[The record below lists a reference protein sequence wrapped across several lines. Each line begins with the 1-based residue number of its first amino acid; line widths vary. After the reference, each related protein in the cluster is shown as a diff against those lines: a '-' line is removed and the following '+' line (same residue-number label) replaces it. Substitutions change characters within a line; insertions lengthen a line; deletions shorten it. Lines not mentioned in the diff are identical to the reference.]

1 MNRILRRPMFRIG
14 GSAGTGI
21 TSGLDKPRKQYEN
34 GDKVTQ
40 DDPQDRTQKFSP
52 SIEQAIE
59 FAKLAKNPRVRKELF
74 PASGGL
80 RPGSLPGFLTSFGLN
95 LASATP
101 TGSGFSGL
109 LATGAK
115 AAQQPFQTF
124 QAAKLA
130 RADDEAKFAQNL
142 FESNIQS
149 QYDLEEQRLKNLQS
163 SEVEYSKKQAADAL
177 GKLYQLDIDEIQSKI
192 EGLNPDA
199 DNEQIDE
206 LNKQIGAIK
215 KKSRADQKAIYRGS
229 QTDEEYQRELIRD
242 LIRAGEVLE
251 DILVYF
257 PDAVDIMGP
266 GFKFPKREE
275 GKKGGRIG
283 VAMGSSPMM
292 EAVVEQEKE
301 TGEVQDLSYTQL
313 RARLPN
319 EISNEI
325 VMLLANSKQALL
337 DFANIQTTQDIQS
350 FNQQYD
356 VNLTLPQGA

>member
-21 TSGLDKPRKQYEN
+21 TSGLDKPKRGLVDEPGKYS
-34 GDKVTQ
+34 Q
-40 DDPQDRTQKFSP
+40 DDQQDRAQLTPEMINTALDEVKGVNTR
-52 SIEQAIE
+52 EV
-59 FAKLAKNPRVRKELF
+59 KNLLF
-74 PASGGL
+74 PRSGGL

-101 TGSGFSGL
+101 TGPGFSGL

-124 QAAKLA
+124 QAARLA
-130 RADDEAKFAQNL
+130 RADDEAKFKQDVFL
-142 FESNIQS
+142 DSLQG
-149 QYDLEEQRLKNLQS
+149 QRDYREAVAKAG
-163 SEVEYSKKQAADAL
+163 SEVEYSKKQAADAIGL
-177 GKLYQLDIDEIQSKI
+177 IYQTDIKEAQSKI
-192 EGLNPDA
+192 EGLDPDA
-199 DNEQIDE
+199 DSEQIEE
-206 LNKQIGAIK
+206 LNNQIAQLK
-215 KKSRADQKAIYRGS
+215 EKSKADQKAIYLGS
-229 QTDEEYQRELIRD
+229 ATDQEYQRELILK
-242 LIRAGEVLE
+242 LIGAGEVLE
-251 DILVYF
+251 DILKFF
-257 PDAVDIMGP
+257 PNAVDIMGP
-266 GFKFPKREE
+266 GFKFPEREG

-283 VAMGSSPMM
+283 LAMGSNPMM
-292 EAVVEQEKE
+292 ESVVEQEKE

-319 EISNEI
+319 EVSNEI

-337 DFANIQTTQDIQS
+337 DFANIQTTQDIQA

>member
-1 MNRILRRPMFRIG
+1 MNRVLRRPMFRIG

-40 DDPQDRTQKFSP
+40 ADPQDRTQKFNP
-52 SIEQAIE
+52 SIEQALE
-59 FAKLAKNPRVRKELF
+59 FAKLAKDSRVRKELF
-74 PASGGL
+74 PSAGGL

-101 TGSGFSGL
+101 TGPGFSGL

-130 RADDEAKFAQNL
+130 RADDEAKFAQDL

-163 SEVEYSKKQAADAL
+163 SEVEYSKKQAADSLA
-177 GKLYQLDIDEIQSKI
+177 KLYQLDINEIQSKI
-192 EGLNPDA
+192 DNLDPDA
-199 DNEQIDE
+199 DIEQIEDF
-206 LNKQIGAIK
+206 NKQIDAIK
-215 KKSRADQKAIYRGS
+215 KKSRADQKAIYKGS

-266 GFKFPKREE
+266 GFKFPEREG

-283 VAMGSSPMM
+283 LAMGSNPMM

-319 EISNEI
+319 EVSNEI

-337 DFANIQTTQDIQS
+337 DFANIQTTQDIQA

>member
-1 MNRILRRPMFRIG
+1 MFRIG
-14 GSAGTGI
+14 GSTGTGI
-21 TSGLDKPRKQYEN
+21 TYGLDKPQRGLVDEPGKYS
-34 GDKVTQ
+34 Q
-40 DDPQDRTQKFSP
+40 DDQEDRAQKFNP
-52 SIEQAIE
+52 SIEQALD
-59 FAKLAKNPRVRKELF
+59 FAKLAKDPRVRKELF
-74 PASGGL
+74 PSAGGL

-101 TGSGFSGL
+101 TGNIFST
-109 LATGAK
+109 AAK

-130 RADDEAKFAQNL
+130 RADDEARFAQDL
-142 FESNIQS
+142 FESDIQS
-149 QYDLEEQRLKNLQS
+149 QYDLEEQRLKNLQQN
-163 SEVEYSKKQAADAL
+163 EVEYSKKQAADAIGL
-177 GKLYQLDIDEIQSKI
+177 LYQTDIKEAQSKI
-192 EGLNPDA
+192 EGLDPDA
-199 DNEQIDE
+199 DSEQIEDY
-206 LNKQIGAIK
+206 NNQIAAIK
-215 KKSRADQKAIYRGS
+215 KKSRADQKAIYMGS

-242 LIRAGEVLE
+242 LIRAGETLE
-251 DILVYF
+251 DILLYF

-266 GFKFPKREE
+266 GFKFPEREE

-283 VAMGSSPMM
+283 LAMGSNPMM
-292 EAVVEQEKE
+292 EAVVEKEKE

-319 EISNEI
+319 EVSNEI

-337 DFANIQTTQDIQS
+337 DFANIQTTQDIQA